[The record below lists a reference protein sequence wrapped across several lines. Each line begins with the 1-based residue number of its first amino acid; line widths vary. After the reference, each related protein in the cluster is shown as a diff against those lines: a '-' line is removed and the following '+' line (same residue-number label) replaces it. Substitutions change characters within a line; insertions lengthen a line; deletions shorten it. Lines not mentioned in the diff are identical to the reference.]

1 MKIEIRTLLLTNKVR
16 TGIFAFLKV
25 KVTGTWNSR
34 GESIESEYENKME
47 YHRALKFGHI

>member
-16 TGIFAFLKV
+16 TGFFAFL